1 MADELYDELTL
12 RRIDVAGAGAGRGGV
27 RRAVSGPRRTL
38 GGGALMTA
46 VALGLQEAL
55 EPEKAKPVI
64 EEIRPA
70 DDEGLPAVTLL
81 LVPDAPWQSRARVR
95 PWLL

>member
-1 MADELYDELTL
+1 VDELYDELTL
-12 RRIDVAGAGAGRGGV
+12 RRIDRPPRRPV
-27 RRAVSGPRRTL
+27 RRQATAPRRAL
-38 GGGALMTA
+38 GGGALFTA

-55 EPEKAKPVI
+55 EPDTKPVI

-70 DDEGLPAVTLL
+70 DDDESLPAVSLL
-81 LVPDAPWQSRARVR
+81 LVPDAPRVSRALVR

>member
-12 RRIDVAGAGAGRGGV
+12 RRIDRAGRQPV
-27 RRAVSGPRRTL
+27 RKARGPRRAI
-38 GGGALMTA
+38 GGGALLTA

-55 EPEKAKPVI
+55 EPHTKPVI
-64 EEIRPA
+64 EELRPA
-70 DDEGLPAVTLL
+70 DDDELEPAVTLL
-81 LVPDAPWQSRARVR
+81 LVPHAPRLSRARVR

>member
-12 RRIDVAGAGAGRGGV
+12 RRIDGVVAGRGV
-27 RRAVSGPRRTL
+27 RRAVTGPRRTL
-38 GGGALMTA
+38 GGGALLTC

-64 EEIRPA
+64 EEIRPS

-81 LVPDAPWQSRARVR
+81 LVPDAPRLSRALVR

>member
-1 MADELYDELTL
+1 VADELYDELTL
-12 RRIDVAGAGAGRGGV
+12 RRIDRAAPRQAV
-27 RRAVSGPRRTL
+27 RRTVTGPRRTL
-38 GGGALMTA
+38 GGGALLTA

-55 EPEKAKPVI
+55 QPEEAQAVI

-70 DDEGLPAVTLL
+70 DDDTLPAVTLL
-81 LVPDAPWQSRARVR
+81 LVPDAPWQSRALVR

>member
-12 RRIDVAGAGAGRGGV
+12 RRIDRPAAGQRSVRKATAP
-27 RRAVSGPRRTL
+27 RRAL
-38 GGGALMTA
+38 GGGALLTA

-55 EPEKAKPVI
+55 EPHTKPVI

-70 DDEGLPAVTLL
+70 DDDEPEPAVTLL
-81 LVPDAPWQSRARVR
+81 LVPHAPRLSRARVR

>member
-1 MADELYDELTL
+1 MEDVYDELTL
-12 RRIDVAGAGAGRGGV
+12 RRIDRPGRRPV
-27 RRAVSGPRRTL
+27 RRASGPRQAI
-38 GGGALMTA
+38 GGGALLTA

-55 EPEKAKPVI
+55 EPESKPVI

-70 DDEGLPAVTLL
+70 DDDSLPAVSLL
-81 LVPDAPWQSRARVR
+81 LVPDAPRLSRALVR